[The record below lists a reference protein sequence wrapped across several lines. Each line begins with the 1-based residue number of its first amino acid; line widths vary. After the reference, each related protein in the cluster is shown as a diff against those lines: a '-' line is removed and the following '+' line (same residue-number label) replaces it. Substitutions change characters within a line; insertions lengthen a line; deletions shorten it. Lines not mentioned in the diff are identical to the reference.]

1 MRKGNAGSIVIKVL
15 IIGVI
20 FFGFLNTGL
29 YLISKYT
36 ENICTQQVQG
46 IITDFSVRTQEE
58 TAVDN
63 GIYSGENYTRTFY
76 KYTVNYEVDGKEF
89 SAEESETESGYSKG
103 SAVTVFYN
111 PEKPAVHYVKEI
123 HKDSST
129 QLGSTA
135 FIVFT
140 LFPFVIII
148 LSFIGI
154 AKRKK
159 HICEAC

>member
-1 MRKGNAGSIVIKVL
+1 MRKCSAGSIVIKVL

-20 FFGFLNTGL
+20 FFCFLNTGL
-29 YLISKYT
+29 YLITKYT

-89 SAEESETESGYSKG
+89 SAEESETESGYSNG

-111 PEKPAVHYVKEI
+111 PENPAVHYVKEI
-123 HKDSST
+123 YKDSST